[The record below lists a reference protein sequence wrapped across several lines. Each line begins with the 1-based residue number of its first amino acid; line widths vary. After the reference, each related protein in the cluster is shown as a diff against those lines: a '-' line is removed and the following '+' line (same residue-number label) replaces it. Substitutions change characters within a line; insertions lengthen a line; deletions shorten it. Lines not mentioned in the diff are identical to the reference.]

1 MTEPTDVL
9 IIGSGPAGC
18 AAAATC
24 LKEGLKVTMITEHR
38 DHNLL
43 DMAAPEPLESIHP
56 GVLSLLHKIGL
67 AGTET
72 RATKSTYDGIYSG
85 GNYSALGHDADGPWL
100 GLHLNRRIFN
110 AQLLQRMKGM
120 GVEIRFETKVDDL
133 ILEDKK
139 VIGLK
144 TPTEELFA
152 PYVIDAS
159 GKKAVAGKKLKFT
172 SRFFSPPLACWTG
185 VSAIFDIYPF
195 DSRSSHFYANPNGW
209 TWLAP
214 YPPHYCSWTRLSIKG
229 EKDLSQPQEIK
240 DYHVFGK
247 VQFAN
252 MRWRMYRP
260 VCREGVVLCG
270 DAAGILD
277 PAAGQGILNALW
289 SGIEAG
295 KTVVSCIQQ
304 PDFAAYHLAQYDDW
318 FVSQFEEKVRKLGE
332 YYREHGISI
341 NTDS

>member
-1 MTEPTDVL
+1 MVIL
-9 IIGSGPAGC
+9 
-18 AAAATC
+18 
-24 LKEGLKVTMITEHR
+24 TEHP

-56 GVLSLLHKIGL
+56 GVSSLLYKIGVGGVEVK
-67 AGTET
+67 AT
-72 RATKSTYDGIYSG
+72 RSRYDGIHAG
-85 GNYSALGHDADGPWL
+85 GNYTALGEDANGPWL
-100 GLHLNRRIFN
+100 GMHLNRRIFN

-120 GVEIRFETKVDDL
+120 GVEIHYEEKVEDIL
-133 ILEDKK
+133 LEDGK
-139 VIGLK
+139 VIGIK
-144 TPTEELFA
+144 TATGDLFA
-152 PYVIDAS
+152 TYTIDAS
-159 GKKAVAGKKLKFT
+159 GKKAVAGKKLKFR
-172 SRFFSPPLACWTG
+172 SQFFSPPLVCWTG
-185 VSAIFDIYPF
+185 VSAIFDTYPF

-229 EKDLSQPQEIK
+229 EKDLSQPDEIK
-240 DYHVFGK
+240 EYHIFGK

-260 VCREGVVLCG
+260 VCREGILLCG

-295 KTVVSCIQQ
+295 NTIVSCMKQ
-304 PDFAAYHLAQYDDW
+304 PEMAAFHLAAYDDW
-318 FVSQFEEKVRKLGE
+318 FVTQFEEKVGRLNE
-332 YYREHGISI
+332 YYKEHEIRLVRE
-341 NTDS
+341 